1 MTIEYIFETF
11 RALETVAERVTY
23 LQELATLSL
32 PYDINY
38 EALIRAWLVSE

>member
-11 RALETVAERVTY
+11 RAFETVAERVTY

-32 PYDINY
+32 PYEINY
-38 EALIRAWLVSE
+38 EALINAWLASE